1 MRIFDIT
8 GWTAAGERGQKIEF
22 DINSTPLQLYTDSEI
37 GSGDVMWVQ
46 FTQSNSEMVVGISV
60 KFDSEPSY
68 HIGKCVTERTEIPK
82 NKLGENKNRNWT
94 IEKKGRRLKLSC
106 NGVEIFNYDTESSEI
121 WQCRARWSKDYDS
134 FRFRD
139 DDDITKKDTAS
150 DLYREYTT
158 GNSILSTINLKWPSC
173 SDQIDAFMHNYELP
187 YSGLLRRVY

>member
-37 GSGDVMWVQ
+37 GSGDVLWVQ
-46 FTQSNSEMVVGISV
+46 FTQSYSGIVVGISV
-60 KFDSEPSY
+60 KFDSEPGY
-68 HIGKCVTERTEIPK
+68 HIGKCVTERIEIPK
-82 NKLGENKNRNWT
+82 NKLGENKNRIWM
-94 IEKKGRRLKLSC
+94 IEKKTRLKLSC

-139 DDDITKKDTAS
+139 DDIYRKDTAS
-150 DLYREYTT
+150 DLYREYTA
-158 GNSILSTINLKWPSC
+158 GII
-173 SDQIDAFMHNYELP
+173 AFYQ
-187 YSGLLRRVY
+187 R